1 MNKKTVGIVLIIIG
15 AYLSIGNTIGS
26 ILFNSTD
33 PICFFVLVIL
43 EDHWRNWWNN
53 YGLIT
58 VIIIAIGLILI
69 IFGLNLLKKSKKS
82 FTILKEIPQ
91 IH

>member
-1 MNKKTVGIVLIIIG
+1 MNSKTVGIVLIIFG
-15 AYLSIGNTIGS
+15 AYFSIGNTIGS
-26 ILFNSTD
+26 ILFNSTG
-33 PICFFVLVIL
+33 PIGFYAPVSP

-58 VIIIAIGLILI
+58 IIITAIGLILI
-69 IFGLNLLKKSKKS
+69 VIGLNLLKKSKNS

-91 IH
+91 VH